1 MRASAP
7 KGTGRGKAAPEKP
20 VKPEKPP
27 RSVLGDQIRKFRE
40 HLSLERRLGDNTV
53 SAYVRDLEQYDAFLV
68 ARGKRSGSS
77 VSVEEVESYVS
88 ERAWA
93 ASTVARKIASLR
105 AFHEFLR
112 RRGHTEENPALQIRP
127 PRRTRPLPDVLT
139 VPEVEALLGAPR
151 GEDPATVRDRAML
164 ELAYATGL
172 RVSELVGL
180 TLEEVDLEED
190 LVRCFGKRSRERIV
204 PFGGKAK
211 KALQRYLDAARAHF
225 LRDRSE
231 RGLFLTRLGRR
242 FTRMGYWKLL
252 ERYRQSAGIARPISP
267 HTLRHSCAT
276 HLLEGGCDLRVV
288 QEFLGHRS
296 IETTRIY
303 THLDRNYLRAEYTSF
318 HPRA

>member
-1 MRASAP
+1 M
-7 KGTGRGKAAPEKP
+7 KA
-20 VKPEKPP
+20 
-27 RSVLGDQIRKFRE
+27 RSVLGDQIRNFRE
-40 HLSLERRLGDNTV
+40 HLSLERRLGDLTV

-68 ARGKRSGSS
+68 SRGKRGWGA
-77 VSVEEVESYVS
+77 VGVEDVEAYVA

-112 RRGHTEENPALQIRP
+112 RRGLAEENPALQIRP
-127 PRRTRPLPDVLT
+127 PRRGRPLPDVLT
-139 VPEVEALLGAPR
+139 VPEVEALLKSPR
-151 GEDPATVRDRAML
+151 GEKPPEVRDRALL

-172 RVSELVGL
+172 RASELVRL

-211 KALQRYLDAARAHF
+211 KALARYLEAARPAF
-225 LRDRSE
+225 LKSRSE
-231 RGLFLTRLGRR
+231 RAVFLTRLGRG

-252 ERYRQSAGIARPISP
+252 EGYRKAAGLARPISP

-303 THLDRNYLRAEYTSF
+303 THLDRNYLRAEYTTH

>member
-1 MRASAP
+1 VKRIAP
-7 KGTGRGKAAPEKP
+7 AAPVPKP
-20 VKPEKPP
+20 A
-27 RSVLGDQIRKFRE
+27 RSVLGDRIRQFRE

-53 SAYVRDLEQYDAFLV
+53 SAYVKDLEQYDAFLV
-68 ARGKRSGSS
+68 ARGKRSASA
-77 VSVEEVESYVS
+77 VRVEEVEAYVA
-88 ERAWA
+88 ERSWA

-112 RRGHTEENPALQIRP
+112 RRGFGEENPALQIRP
-127 PRRTRPLPDVLT
+127 PRKSRPLPDVLT
-139 VPEVEALLGAPR
+139 VPEIEALLGAPR
-151 GEDPATVRDRAML
+151 GETPAAIRDRALL

-172 RVSELVGL
+172 RVNELVRL

-190 LVRCFGKRSRERIV
+190 QVRCFGKRSRERIV

-211 KALQRYLDAARAHF
+211 RALARYLEGARAHF
-225 LRDRSE
+225 IKDRGE
-231 RGLFLTRLGRR
+231 RALFLTRLGRR

-252 ERYRQSAGIARPISP
+252 EGYRKTAGLSRPISP

-303 THLDRNYLRAEYTSF
+303 THLDRNYLRVEYKQF

>member
-1 MRASAP
+1 V
-7 KGTGRGKAAPEKP
+7 TGR
-20 VKPEKPP
+20 P
-27 RSVLGDQIRKFRE
+27 RTVLGDQIRMFRE
-40 HLSLERRLGDNTV
+40 HLSLERRLGDLTV

-68 ARGKRSGSS
+68 SRGKRGAGA
-77 VSVEEVESYVS
+77 VRVEDVEAYVA

-112 RRGHTEENPALQIRP
+112 RRGHAEENPALQIRP
-127 PRRTRPLPDVLT
+127 PRRGRPLPDVLT
-139 VPEVEALLGAPR
+139 VPEVEALLRSPR
-151 GEDPATVRDRAML
+151 GENPPEVRDRALL

-172 RVSELVGL
+172 RASELVRL

-204 PFGGKAK
+204 PFGGKAR
-211 KALQRYLDAARAHF
+211 KALTRYLEAARPSF
-225 LRDRSE
+225 LKNRSE
-231 RGLFLTRLGRR
+231 RAVFLTRLGRG

-252 ERYRQSAGIARPISP
+252 EGYRRAAGITRPISP

-303 THLDRNYLRAEYTSF
+303 THLDRNYLRSEYTTH

>member
-1 MRASAP
+1 
-7 KGTGRGKAAPEKP
+7 
-20 VKPEKPP
+20 VKPT
-27 RSVLGDQIRKFRE
+27 RSVLGERVRQFRE
-40 HLSLERRLGDNTV
+40 HLSLERRLGDHTV
-53 SAYVRDLEQYDAFLV
+53 RAYVRDVEQFDAFLI
-68 ARGKRSGSS
+68 ARGKRPGAK
-77 VSVEEVESYVS
+77 VRMEEVEAYVG

-93 ASTVARKIASLR
+93 PATVARKIASLR

-112 RRGHTEENPALQIRP
+112 RRGIDRENPALEIRL
-127 PRRTRPLPDVLT
+127 PRKPRPLPDVLT
-139 VPEVEALLGAPR
+139 VPEVESLLKAPR
-151 GEDPATVRDRAML
+151 GEEPSVVRDRALL
-164 ELAYATGL
+164 EMAYATGL

-204 PFGGKAK
+204 PFGQQAK
-211 KALQRYLDAARAHF
+211 KALTRYLDAARPHF

-231 RGLFLTRLGRR
+231 RGVFLTRLGRR
-242 FTRMGYWKLL
+242 FTRMGYFKLL
-252 ERYRQSAGIARPISP
+252 EGYRRAAGIERPISP

-303 THLDRNYLRAEYTSF
+303 THLDRNFLRAEYTHF

>member
-1 MRASAP
+1 
-7 KGTGRGKAAPEKP
+7 
-20 VKPEKPP
+20 
-27 RSVLGDQIRKFRE
+27 
-40 HLSLERRLGDNTV
+40 
-53 SAYVRDLEQYDAFLV
+53 
-68 ARGKRSGSS
+68 
-77 VSVEEVESYVS
+77 
-88 ERAWA
+88 
-93 ASTVARKIASLR
+93 
-105 AFHEFLR
+105 
-112 RRGHTEENPALQIRP
+112 
-127 PRRTRPLPDVLT
+127 VLT
-139 VPEVEALLGAPR
+139 VEQVVSLLKAPR
-151 GEDPATVRDRAML
+151 GEDPASVRDKALL

-180 TLEEVDLEED
+180 TLEEVDLDED

-211 KALQRYLDAARAHF
+211 KALIRYLDGARAQF
-225 LRDRSE
+225 LRDRGE
-231 RGLFLTRLGRR
+231 RGVFLTRLGRR

-252 ERYRQSAGIARPISP
+252 EGYRRSAGLDRPISP

-303 THLDRNYLRAEYTSF
+303 THLDRNYLRAEYTHF

>member
-1 MRASAP
+1 MNR
-7 KGTGRGKAAPEKP
+7 
-20 VKPEKPP
+20 P
-27 RSVLGDQIRKFRE
+27 RSVLGDRIRLFRE

-53 SAYVRDLEQYDAFLV
+53 SAYVKDLEQYDAFLV
-68 ARGKRSGSS
+68 GRGKRSGSP
-77 VSVEEVESYVS
+77 VRVEEVEAYVA
-88 ERAWA
+88 ERSWA

-112 RRGHTEENPALQIRP
+112 RLGLGEENPALQIRP
-127 PRRTRPLPDVLT
+127 PRKSRPLPDVLT
-139 VPEVEALLGAPR
+139 VPEIEALLGAPR
-151 GEDPATVRDRAML
+151 GEEPAAIRDRALL
-164 ELAYATGL
+164 EVAYATGL
-172 RVSELVGL
+172 RVSELVRL

-211 KALQRYLDAARAHF
+211 RALTRYLESARAHF
-225 LRDRSE
+225 IKDRGE
-231 RGLFLTRLGRR
+231 RALFLTRLGRR

-252 ERYRQSAGIARPISP
+252 EGYRRAAGLSRPISP

-303 THLDRNYLRAEYTSF
+303 THLDRNYLRVEYKQF

>member
-1 MRASAP
+1 V
-7 KGTGRGKAAPEKP
+7 KA
-20 VKPEKPP
+20 
-27 RSVLGDQIRKFRE
+27 RSVLGDQIRAFRE
-40 HLSLERRLGDNTV
+40 HLSLERRLGDLTV

-68 ARGKRSGSS
+68 ARGKRGAGA
-77 VSVEEVESYVS
+77 VRVEDLEAYVG

-112 RRGHTEENPALQIRP
+112 RRGQAEENPALQIRP
-127 PRRTRPLPDVLT
+127 PRRGRPLPDVLT
-139 VPEVEALLGAPR
+139 VQEVEALLKSPR
-151 GEDPATVRDRAML
+151 GENPPEVRDRALL

-172 RVSELVGL
+172 RASELVRL

-211 KALQRYLDAARAHF
+211 RALTGYLEAARPAF
-225 LRDRSE
+225 LKNRSE
-231 RGLFLTRLGRR
+231 RAVFLTRLGRG

-252 ERYRQSAGIARPISP
+252 EGYRRAAGLARPISP

-303 THLDRNYLRAEYTSF
+303 THLDRNYLRAEYTTH

>member
-1 MRASAP
+1 M
-7 KGTGRGKAAPEKP
+7 
-20 VKPEKPP
+20 
-27 RSVLGDQIRKFRE
+27 FRE
-40 HLSLERRLGDNTV
+40 HLSLERRLGDLTV

-68 ARGKRSGSS
+68 ARGKKSAGA
-77 VSVEEVESYVS
+77 VKLEDVESYVG

-93 ASTVARKIASLR
+93 PATVARKIASLR

-112 RRGHTEENPALQIRP
+112 RRGHAEENPALQIRP
-127 PRRTRPLPDVLT
+127 PRRGRPLPDVLT
-139 VPEVEALLGAPR
+139 VPEVEALLKSPR
-151 GEDPATVRDRAML
+151 GERPAEVRDRAIL

-172 RVSELVGL
+172 RASELVRL
-180 TLEEVDLEED
+180 TLEEVDLDED

-211 KALQRYLDAARAHF
+211 KALVRYLDAARPTF
-225 LRDRSE
+225 LKARSE
-231 RGLFLTRLGRR
+231 RAVFLTRLGRG

-252 ERYRQSAGIARPISP
+252 DGYRKAAGIPRPISP

-303 THLDRNYLRAEYTSF
+303 THLDRNYLRSEYSQF

>member
-1 MRASAP
+1 MKRTA
-7 KGTGRGKAAPEKP
+7 KGAAAGGA
-20 VKPEKPP
+20 PP
-27 RSVLGDQIRKFRE
+27 RSALGERVRQFRE

-53 SAYVRDLEQYDAFLV
+53 QAYVRDVEQYDAFLV
-68 ARGKRSGSS
+68 ARGKMGGGK
-77 VSVEEVESYVS
+77 VSADDVEAYISD
-88 ERAWA
+88 RAWA

-105 AFHEFLR
+105 AFYEFLR
-112 RRGHTEENPALQIRP
+112 RRGLAEDNPALQIRP

-139 VPEVEALLGAPR
+139 VPEVESLLKAPR
-151 GEDPATVRDRAML
+151 GEKPVAVRDRALL

-172 RVSELVGL
+172 RVSELVKL

-190 LVRCFGKRSRERIV
+190 LVRCFGKRSRERV
-204 PFGGKAK
+204 APFGGKAK
-211 KALQRYLDAARAHF
+211 RALVHYLEGARAHF

-231 RGLFLTRLGRR
+231 RAVFLTRLGRR
-242 FTRMGYWKLL
+242 FSRMGYWKLL
-252 ERYRQSAGIARPISP
+252 EGYRLSAGLERPISP

-303 THLDRNYLRAEYTSF
+303 THLDRNYLRAEYRQF

>member
-1 MRASAP
+1 MKEIVRE
-7 KGTGRGKAAPEKP
+7 GTVQRKP
-20 VKPEKPP
+20 R
-27 RSVLGDQIRKFRE
+27 RSVLGERIRQFRE

-53 SAYVRDLEQYDAFLV
+53 HAYVRDVEQFDVFLV
-68 ARGKRSGSS
+68 TRGRKSGGR
-77 VSVEEVESYVS
+77 VSADDVEAYVAD
-88 ERAWA
+88 RAWA

-112 RRGHTEENPALQIRP
+112 RRGLADDNPALQIRP

-139 VPEVEALLGAPR
+139 VAEVESLLKAPR
-151 GEDPATVRDRAML
+151 GEKPAAMRDRALL
-164 ELAYATGL
+164 EVAYATGL
-172 RVSELVGL
+172 RVSELVRL

-190 LVRCFGKRSRERIV
+190 LVRCFGKRSRERV
-204 PFGGKAK
+204 APFGGKAK
-211 KALQRYLDAARAHF
+211 RALVQYLEGARAHF

-231 RGLFLTRLGRR
+231 RSVFLTRLGRR

-252 ERYRQSAGIARPISP
+252 EGYRVSAGIERPISP

-303 THLDRNYLRAEYTSF
+303 THLDRNYLRAEYRQF